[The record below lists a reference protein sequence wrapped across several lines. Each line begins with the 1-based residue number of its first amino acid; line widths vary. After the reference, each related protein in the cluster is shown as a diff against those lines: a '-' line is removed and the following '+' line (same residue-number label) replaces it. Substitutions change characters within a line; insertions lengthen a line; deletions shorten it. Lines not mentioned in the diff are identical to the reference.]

1 MTIYATGA
9 EFLTTSEI
17 PTIAISDVPRP
28 LTPTVRSRS
37 VGASRSSVDIRHRT
51 LSVDLPRQLGGE
63 GDAPSPFEYVLGGF
77 AACLTSVVQLVARE
91 QGIVVTGVD
100 VLTTGT
106 VDPQGLGGQRGV
118 PTGFQS
124 ITGRVELSGDVDAG
138 HLALLV
144 AEVERRCPIHTLL
157 TAAGIP
163 PLLRWV
169 VAPA

>member
-9 EFLTTSEI
+9 EFLTTAEI
-17 PTIAISDVPRP
+17 PTIAVSDVPRP

-37 VGASRSSVDIRHRT
+37 AGASRSSVDIRHRT
-51 LSVDLPRQLGGE
+51 LSLELPRQLGGE

-91 QGIVVTGVD
+91 QGVLVADVD

-106 VDPQGLGGQRGV
+106 VDPQGLRGQRGV
-118 PTGFQS
+118 PAGFQS
-124 ITGRVELSGDVDAG
+124 ITGRVELSGNVDAAQ
-138 HLALLV
+138 LVALV

-157 TAAGIP
+157 AAAGIP
-163 PLLRWV
+163 PQLRWV
-169 VAPA
+169 VTPA